1 MKCRHTLANVAVGRG
16 DILAIRRLEMRFRR
30 ALLAFLVILFLMT
43 SLPGARF
50 FGAQHQHSGGAESMG
65 GGHLGQV
72 HFPTSCAP
80 AVQGEFEKGVALLH
94 SFQYSAADQDFKSVA
109 AQDPSCAIAYWGQAM
124 TLWHSLW
131 EHPGEASLKTGH
143 EELQK
148 ATGARTAR
156 ERAYV
161 AAANAFFADD
171 PQLDYKARTVAYSEA
186 MAKVH
191 ADYPEDGEAAA
202 FYALS
207 LISIPAEGDADL
219 ANRKHAIAI
228 LDKLF
233 AAEPN
238 HPGAAHY
245 LIHACDTPQ
254 LASEGLDAA
263 RRYAKI
269 APDSSHALHMPSHIF
284 ARLGLWQ
291 EMIDSNLAAEAA
303 AAEAT
308 KAGLG
313 DAHYQTHAMSF
324 LEYAYLQT
332 DQNDKAF
339 QLIDAL
345 KDVPGISAAD
355 LADDQASLRARY
367 ALETHDWKMAAGLD
381 PAPNSEVTWWA
392 RAIGAARSGNVSE
405 AKADVAKLDEVA
417 QADAAKADAARRRQQ
432 GYGVKDQK
440 TVDQLEAQAW
450 LDCAEGEQDE
460 AVSTLRAAAD
470 REDREGP
477 DSISMPAREMLGDLL
492 MEEKQPQA
500 ALEAYHLAL
509 KESPNRLDSKRGV
522 TVAAQLASTKTAEG
536 GSK

>member
-1 MKCRHTLANVAVGRG
+1 MQLRRVVLL
-16 DILAIRRLEMRFRR
+16 ILG
-30 ALLAFLVILFLMT
+30 VLFLMM
-43 SLPGARF
+43 SLQGARF
-50 FGAQHQHSGGAESMG
+50 FAAQHQHAGGAESMG

-80 AVQGEFEKGVALLH
+80 AVQAQFEKGVALLH
-94 SFQYSAADQDFKSVA
+94 SFQYTAADQNFKAVA
-109 AQDPSCAIAYWGQAM
+109 AADPSCAIAYWGQGM
-124 TLWHSLW
+124 TLWHELW
-131 EHPGEASLKTGH
+131 EHPDAASLSTGH

-156 ERAYV
+156 ERAYIE
-161 AAANAFFADD
+161 AANAFFQDD
-171 PQLDYKARTVAYSEA
+171 PQLDYKARATAYSDA

-191 ADYPEDGEAAA
+191 AGYLEDGDAAA

-207 LISIPAEGDADL
+207 LIAIPAEGDADL
-219 ANRKHAIAI
+219 ANRKQAIAI

-233 AAEPN
+233 AAEPD

-313 DAHYQTHAMSF
+313 DAHYQTHAMNF
-324 LEYAYLQT
+324 LQYAYLQT
-332 DQNDKAF
+332 GQNDKAF
-339 QLIDAL
+339 ALIDAL
-345 KDVPGISAAD
+345 KDVPGISAAE
-355 LADDQASLRARY
+355 AVDDQAIFQARY
-367 ALETHDWKMAAGLD
+367 ALETHDWKMAAQLESTSTL
-381 PAPNSEVTWWA
+381 PVVWWA
-392 RAIGAARSGNVSE
+392 RAIGAARAGD
-405 AKADVAKLDEVA
+405 AAGAQADVAKLD
-417 QADAAKADAARRRQQ
+417 QATSATRSKDASGSNAFMKNQQ
-432 GYGVKDQK
+432 GYSGSDEKSIN
-440 TVDQLEAQAW
+440 QLEADAW
-450 LDCAEGEQDE
+450 LDYAQGKPDD
-460 AVSTLRAAAD
+460 AASTLRAAAD
-470 REDREGP
+470 REDRDGV

-500 ALEAYHLAL
+500 ALEAYRIAL
-509 KESPNRLDSKRGV
+509 KESPNRLDSKHGV
-522 TVAAQLASTKTAEG
+522 SVAAQLASTQTTAG

>member
-1 MKCRHTLANVAVGRG
+1 
-16 DILAIRRLEMRFRR
+16 MRFRR
-30 ALLAFLVILFLMT
+30 VVLLVLVTLFLLA
-43 SLPGARF
+43 SLKGARF
-50 FGAQHQHSGGAESMG
+50 FGAQHQRAGGAESMG

-80 AVQGEFEKGVALLH
+80 SVQPEFEKGVALLH
-94 SFQYSAADQDFKSVA
+94 SFQYSAADQDFKAVA
-109 AQDPSCAIAYWGQAM
+109 AEDPSCAIAYWGQAM
-124 TLWHSLW
+124 TLWHELW
-131 EHPGEASLKTGH
+131 EHPDAASLKTGH

-148 ATGARTAR
+148 ATGAKTPR
-156 ERAYV
+156 ERAYI
-161 AAANAFFADD
+161 AAANAFFRDD
-171 PQLDYKARTVAYSEA
+171 PQLDYKARTVAYSDA

-191 ADYPEDGEAAA
+191 ADYPEDGDAAA

-207 LISIPAEGDADL
+207 LIAIPAQGDADL
-219 ANRKHAIAI
+219 DHRKQAIAI

-233 AAEPN
+233 AAEPD

-313 DAHYQTHAMSF
+313 EGYYQTHAMNF
-324 LEYAYLQT
+324 LQYAYLQT
-332 DQNDKAF
+332 GQNDKAF
-339 QLIDAL
+339 ALIDAL
-345 KDVPGISAAD
+345 KDVPGITAAE
-355 LADDQASLRARY
+355 LTSDQASFRARY
-367 ALETHDWKMAAGLD
+367 ALETHDWKMAAELD
-381 PAPNSEVTWWA
+381 PTSTSEVTWWA
-392 RAIGAARSGNVSE
+392 RAIGAARTGDV
-405 AKADVAKLDEVA
+405 AGAQADVTKLDEA
-417 QADAAKADAARRRQQ
+417 TSARKSRNKQQ
-432 GYGVKDQK
+432 GYDVKDQP
-440 TVDQLEAQAW
+440 TIDQLEAEAW
-450 LDCAEGEQDE
+450 LDYAQGKPVD
-460 AVSTLRAAAD
+460 AVTTLRSAAD
-470 REDREGP
+470 REDRDGV

-500 ALEAYHLAL
+500 ALEAYRIVL
-509 KESPNRLDSKRGV
+509 KESPNRLDSKHGV
-522 TVAAQLASTKTAEG
+522 SVAAQLASTQTTAG

>member
-1 MKCRHTLANVAVGRG
+1 MQ
-16 DILAIRRLEMRFRR
+16 FRR
-30 ALLAFLVILFLMT
+30 VVLLVLVILFLMASFEGT
-43 SLPGARF
+43 RF
-50 FGAQHQHSGGAESMG
+50 FGAQHEHAGGAVSMG

-80 AVQGEFEKGVALLH
+80 AVQPEFEKGVALLH
-94 SFQYSAADQDFKSVA
+94 SFQYSAADQDFKAVA

-124 TLWHSLW
+124 TLWHALW
-131 EHPGEASLKTGH
+131 EHPDAASLKTGH

-156 ERAYV
+156 ERAYI
-161 AAANAFFADD
+161 AAASAFFADD
-171 PQLDYKARTVAYSEA
+171 PQVDYKARTVAYSDA
-186 MAKVH
+186 MAKVYG
-191 ADYPEDGEAAA
+191 DYPEDGEAAA
-202 FYALS
+202 FYSLS
-207 LISIPAEGDADL
+207 LISIPAQGDADL
-219 ANRKHAIAI
+219 ANRKQAIAI

-233 AAEPN
+233 AAEPD

-313 DAHYQTHAMSF
+313 EAHYQTHAMNF
-324 LEYAYLQT
+324 LQYAYLQT
-332 DQNDKAF
+332 AQNDKAF
-339 QLIDAL
+339 ALIDAL
-345 KDVPGISAAD
+345 KDVPGISAAQI
-355 LADDQASLRARY
+355 ADEQALFRARY
-367 ALETHDWKMAAGLD
+367 ALETHDWKMAADLD
-381 PAPNSEVTWWA
+381 PTSSSEVTWWA
-392 RAIGAARSGNVSE
+392 RTIGAARTGDV
-405 AKADVAKLDEVA
+405 AGAQAAVAKLDEA
-417 QADAAKADAARRRQQ
+417 TSAAKTRSKQQ
-432 GYGVKDQK
+432 GYDVKDQK
-440 TVDQLEAQAW
+440 TIDQLEAEAW
-450 LDCAEGEQDE
+450 LDFAEGKTDD
-460 AVSTLRAAAD
+460 AVTTLRAAAD
-470 REDREGP
+470 REDRDGP
-477 DSISMPAREMLGDLL
+477 DSISIPAREMLGDLL

-500 ALEAYHLAL
+500 ALEAYRIVL
-509 KESPNRLDSKRGV
+509 KESPNRLDSKHGV
-522 TVAAQLASTKTAEG
+522 TEAAQLASAQTTAG